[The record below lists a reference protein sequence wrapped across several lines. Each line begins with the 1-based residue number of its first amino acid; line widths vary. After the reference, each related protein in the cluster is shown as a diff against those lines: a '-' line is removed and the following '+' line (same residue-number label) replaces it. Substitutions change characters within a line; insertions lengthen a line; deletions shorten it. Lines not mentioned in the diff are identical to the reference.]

1 MFYQNIISKDMSLA
15 ILILPL
21 ACFGIYLT
29 YFYFGSASY
38 FYFKYDLVSI
48 LASSLNL
55 FILIGLLNL
64 ICIFI
69 IQKINYKLLYFYKC
83 LLFSSIIYFT
93 FHFII
98 RFSDLRYKDVI
109 IDFFESKN
117 IFLLLL
123 FFSLP
128 FFIGIFIYF
137 FTKKNISKIYKF
149 LFILILILLS
159 LSFIRFKNIYDFEQ
173 VNKINFLKNDFKN
186 LKNINEV
193 KNHPNKK
200 KVFFLLFDEFDNEYL
215 QKNLDYFPTL
225 K

>member
-1 MFYQNIISKDMSLA
+1 MSYKNIISKDTSLA
-15 ILILPL
+15 ILTLPL
-21 ACFGIYLT
+21 ACLGIYLSF
-29 YFYFGSASY
+29 FYFGWASF
-38 FYFKYDLVSI
+38 FYFKYDLVNI
-48 LASSLNL
+48 LTSSLNL
-55 FILIGLLNL
+55 SILIGLLNL

-123 FFSLP
+123 FFSFP

-137 FTKKNISKIYKF
+137 FNKKIYLKF
-149 LFILILILLS
+149 
-159 LSFIRFKNIYDFEQ
+159 
-173 VNKINFLKNDFKN
+173 INFY
-186 LKNINEV
+186 
-193 KNHPNKK
+193 
-200 KVFFLLFDEFDNEYL
+200 LF
-215 QKNLDYFPTL
+215 
-225 K
+225 

>member
-1 MFYQNIISKDMSLA
+1 MSLA

-21 ACFGIYLT
+21 VCFGIYLT
-29 YFYFGSASY
+29 YFYFGSSSY
-38 FYFKYDLVSI
+38 FYFKYDLVNI

-55 FILIGLLNL
+55 SILIGLLNL

-69 IQKINYKLLYFYKC
+69 IQKINYKLLYFYKG
-83 LLFSSIIYFT
+83 LLFSSIIHFT

-159 LSFIRFKNIYDFEQ
+159 L
-173 VNKINFLKNDFKN
+173 
-186 LKNINEV
+186 
-193 KNHPNKK
+193 
-200 KVFFLLFDEFDNEYL
+200 
-215 QKNLDYFPTL
+215 
-225 K
+225 